1 MKKYNLGFV
10 TDKDIYEK
18 HNYRKITKSEACRR
32 QGFPDD
38 FLLPPTRQRWMKLIG
53 NSVAVPTIK
62 ILAKSIIDTGV
73 FANNKDLTYEE
84 KNKMKTAMQQYS
96 LENSY
101 QKQGIQTDLF

>member
-10 TDKDIYEK
+10 TVKDIYEK

-53 NSVAVPTIK
+53 NSVAVPTAPGK
-62 ILAKSIIDTGV
+62 
-73 FANNKDLTYEE
+73 E

-101 QKQGIQTDLF
+101 QKQGIQTELF